1 MIGKSINE
9 INIGD
14 EASFAKTISES
25 DVYTFGGI
33 TGDLNPAHFNQE
45 YAKGTFFKDRI
56 AHGMLVSSLFSTCFG
71 MYLPGPGA
79 IYLGQEIKF
88 TKPVYFGDTITA
100 TVRAAE
106 KNVEKNRV
114 IFECEAVNQK
124 GETVIIGKATLMP
137 PKKA

>member
-9 INIGD
+9 IAIGD
-14 EASFAKTISES
+14 NASFTKTISES
-25 DVYTFGGI
+25 DVYNFGGI
-33 TGDLNPAHFNQE
+33 TGDLNPAHFNSE
-45 YAKGTFFKDRI
+45 YAKGTFFKERI

-79 IYLGQEIKF
+79 IYLGQEVKF

-100 TVRAAE
+100 TVTAIE
-106 KNVEKNRV
+106 KVEDKNRV
-114 IFECEAVNQK
+114 IFECEATNQN
-124 GETVIIGKATLMP
+124 GDTVIIGKATLMP

>member
-9 INIGD
+9 ICIGD
-14 EASFAKTISES
+14 EASFAKTISET
-25 DVYTFGGI
+25 DVYMFGGI

-45 YAKGTFFKDRI
+45 QAKETFFKDRI
-56 AHGMLVSSLFSTCFG
+56 AHGMLVGSLFSTCFG

-79 IYLGQEIKF
+79 IYLGQELKF

-100 TVRAAE
+100 TVKAIE
-106 KNVEKNRV
+106 KDEVKNRV
-114 IFECEAVNQK
+114 TFECIATNQK
-124 GETVIIGKATLMP
+124 GETVILGKAKLMP